1 MKHARVLLADD
12 HPVILEGLCA
22 VLSPP
27 HEIVGQ
33 VRDGRALI
41 VAADELKPDVI
52 VADISMPLLNGL
64 EAVRQLK
71 ALNRRVKVIFLTM
84 HAETDLATQA
94 FRAGAV
100 GYVLK
105 SSAAEL
111 QIAVDAVLQGRT
123 YVTPRIAEN
132 VQLALTKKVS
142 EGVEQPEVLTPRQ
155 REVLQLLAEGRRAK
169 EIADI
174 LQVSTKTVE
183 FHKGRIKE
191 TLGVRTIAELTQYAL
206 KHCIL
211 VVQEQEGAPEEEAT
225 PEKEADTP
233 VPVG

>member
-33 VRDGRALI
+33 ERDGRALI
-41 VAADELKPDVI
+41 AAAGELKPDVI
-52 VADISMPLLNGL
+52 IADISMPLLNGL

-71 ALNRRVKVIFLTM
+71 TLNRRVKVIFLTM
-84 HAETDLATQA
+84 HAETDLAAQA

-111 QIAVDAVLQGRT
+111 LNAVDAVLQGRT
-123 YVTPRIAEN
+123 YVTPKISES
-132 VQLALTKKVS
+132 VMLALAKAPQHPD
-142 EGVEQPEVLTPRQ
+142 GHEVLTPRQ

-169 EIADI
+169 EVADI
-174 LQVSTKTVE
+174 LNVSTKTVE
-183 FHKGRIKE
+183 FHKNRIKD

-206 KHCIL
+206 KHGIL
-211 VVQEQEGAPEEEAT
+211 TAPEQART
-225 PEKEADTP
+225 PGPEVDALL
-233 VPVG
+233 PVG

>member
-1 MKHARVLLADD
+1 MKYARVLLADD

-41 VAADELKPDVI
+41 AAAGELKPDVI

-84 HAETDLATQA
+84 HTETDLAAQA
-94 FRAGAV
+94 LRAGAV

-105 SSAAEL
+105 SSGAEL
-111 QIAVDAVLQGRT
+111 QTAVDAVLRGRT
-123 YVTPRIAEN
+123 YVTPRIAES
-132 VQLALTKKVS
+132 VSQALAKRAPEDL
-142 EGVEQPEVLTPRQ
+142 ENPEVLTPRQ

-174 LQVSTKTVE
+174 LCVSAKTVE
-183 FHKGRIKE
+183 FHKSRIKE
-191 TLGVRTIAELTQYAL
+191 TLGVRSIAELTQYAL

-211 VVQEQEGAPEEEAT
+211 TVPDQAAAPER
-225 PEKEADTP
+225 EADSLL
-233 VPVG
+233 PVG

>member
-41 VAADELKPDVI
+41 AAAAELKPDVI

-64 EAVRQLK
+64 EALRQLK
-71 ALNRRVKVIFLTM
+71 ALKRRVKVIFLTM

-94 FRAGAV
+94 FQAGAA

-111 QIAVDAVLQGRT
+111 QVAVDAVLQGRT
-123 YVTPRIAEN
+123 YVTPKIAEN
-132 VQLALTKKVS
+132 VLQALTKRAS
-142 EGVEQPEVLTPRQ
+142 ADQERPEVLTPRQ

-169 EIADI
+169 EIAD
-174 LQVSTKTVE
+174 LLNVSTKTVE
-183 FHKGRIKE
+183 FHKTRIKE

-206 KHCIL
+206 KHSIL
-211 VVQEQEGAPEEEAT
+211 VAPEQEVAPEEEAT
-225 PEKEADTP
+225 PEKDVDTP
-233 VPVG
+233 VSVG